1 MFTDADT
8 LPDPTTCLL
17 PAKKGGERV
26 TEDFVPVDANNN
38 PNVEKYVWGVG

>member
-1 MFTDADT
+1 MFRGWWAVVGYTRNKG
-8 LPDPTTCLL
+8 
-17 PAKKGGERV
+17 KKGGERV